1 MNDLHEILAA
11 EQVHSVFQPIVDLDS
26 DLVIGYEALARGP
39 VGDLQRPELLFAAAT
54 AAGRLAELDD
64 ICQRAALSGAMHS
77 GIHAPLTLFVNVEP
91 EVVRPSRLE
100 GLLAAARHCPG
111 NLRLMLE
118 ITERALAVR
127 PADLLATVRRL
138 RAAGWR
144 IALDDVGADDLSL
157 AFMPLL
163 QPDVIKLDMTL
174 IQGRPGR
181 KAAEIMNA
189 VNAHAER
196 TGALILAEGVENLE
210 HLATARALGATLGQG
225 WWFGRPAAG
234 PAPGRATGEL
244 RLPQRQSAPV
254 ELSPFQGLP
263 ASVTLRHSPKALLI
277 EVSKHLERE
286 ARRLGGTCLVIST
299 FQEAENFTP
308 STARR
313 YRDLAEH
320 VAFVGV
326 IGADVDLEP
335 APGVRGAHL
344 EAGDPVRQEWDIVVL
359 APHFAAALIARDL
372 DSTGEDNDRFF
383 EFALTYD
390 RKVVEGATRSLMSR
404 ILPDEAAQSGA
415 TPQVT
420 TDAITERVDAGTYAP
435 AGTWPRRPQGDAL
448 ADDTIADA
456 DGGPTERP
464 TQRQRLLVLAEAPL
478 LEARLNNTGAA
489 VLHLRLDIPE
499 AADGA
504 VRQRLSRVAV
514 DALERRIRRRDLMA
528 DQDDEIVIVLTDLD
542 RSDAA
547 KQADKIAD
555 QLTADLAVLI
565 PPDDPH
571 AVAFSFGISTFPA
584 DGYTTGQLV
593 AVAEARSRLGL
604 LHRT

>member
-1 MNDLHEILAA
+1 MNDLDEILAA
-11 EQVHSVFQPIVDLDS
+11 GQVHSVFQPIVDLDT

-39 VGDLQRPELLFAAAT
+39 VGNLQRPDLLFAAAA
-54 AAGRLAELDD
+54 AAGRLTELDEM
-64 ICQRAALSGAMHS
+64 CQRAALQGAIHS

-91 EVVRPSRLE
+91 EVVQPSRLE
-100 GLLAAARHCPG
+100 GLLAAAQHCPG

-157 AFMPLL
+157 ALMPLL
-163 QPDVIKLDMTL
+163 QPDVIKLDMAL

-196 TGALILAEGVENLE
+196 TGALILAEGIENLE

-225 WWFGRPAAG
+225 WLFGRPTGG

-263 ASVTLRHSPKALLI
+263 ASVTLRQTTKALLI

-299 FQEAENFTP
+299 FQQAQNFTP

-313 YRDLAEH
+313 YRELAEH
-320 VAFVGV
+320 VGFVGV
-326 IGADVDLEP
+326 IGAEVELEP
-335 APGVRGAHL
+335 VPGVRGADL
-344 EAGDPVRQEWDIVVL
+344 QLGDPVRQEWDIVVL

-372 DSTGEDNDRFF
+372 DSAGVDNDRFF

-404 ILPDEAAQSGA
+404 ILPDPAAAPEA
-415 TPQVT
+415 
-420 TDAITERVDAGTYAP
+420 
-435 AGTWPRRPQGDAL
+435 WHLL
-448 ADDTIADA
+448 ADDAIQDAAA
-456 DGGPTERP
+456 DGGPMARP
-464 TQRQRLLVLAEAPL
+464 VDRQRLLVLAEAPL
-478 LEARLNNTGAA
+478 LEARLTNTGAA
-489 VLHLRLDIPE
+489 VLYLRVDTPNP
-499 AADGA
+499 ADDGL
-504 VRQRLSRVAV
+504 RQRLCQVAV
-514 DALERRIRRRDLMA
+514 TALQRRIRRRDLMA
-528 DQDDEIVIVLTDLD
+528 DQDEDIIIVLAHLD
-542 RSDAA
+542 RSHAA
-547 KQADKIAD
+547 RQARQIAD
-555 QLTADLAVLI
+555 QLAAELATLI
-565 PPDDPH
+565 PRDNPD
-571 AVAFSFGISTFPA
+571 AVGFSFGISTYPA
-584 DGYTTGQLV
+584 DGHGAAQLV
-593 AVAEARSRLGL
+593 AVAQDRSHQGL